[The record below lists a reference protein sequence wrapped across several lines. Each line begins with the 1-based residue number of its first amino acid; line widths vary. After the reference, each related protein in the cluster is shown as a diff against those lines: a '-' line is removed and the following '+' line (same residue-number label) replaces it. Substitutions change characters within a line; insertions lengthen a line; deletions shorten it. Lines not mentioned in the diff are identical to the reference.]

1 MPSGSDY
8 ATKQATKWFVQ
19 LTSGSASDAD
29 YQQWRAWREA
39 DADNEFAWQ
48 KVEQLTSQLQ
58 GYSSEKGL
66 TGTLR
71 RLYEQAPS
79 KGRRNILKQM
89 GVLMAVGTSSYLGYK
104 HQPWQE
110 LLADYTTSTGEYREI
125 ALVDGTRLFMN
136 TASAVDVAFD
146 DKQRVLN
153 LLKGEV
159 LIETAHEQGVSHRPF
174 ILKTSQGKVTALGTR
189 FSVRQYG
196 DYTSVS
202 LFEGKLRIRPKH
214 LHQAVLLNAGES
226 LNFDARVTSDRRLA
240 DASAV
245 AWSQGFII
253 VDQMALGEFT
263 TELARYRPG
272 SLECDPG
279 IAGLRISGSFPINTD
294 QAVDIL
300 TRKFPIRL
308 QTFTRYWAKLIP
320 A

>member
-39 DADNEFAWQ
+39 DADNESAWQ

-110 LLADYTTSTGEYREI
+110 LLADYTTGTGEYREI

-136 TASAVDVAFD
+136 TASAVDIAFD
-146 DKQRVLN
+146 DRQRVLT
-153 LLKGEV
+153 LIKGEV
-159 LIETAHEQGVSHRPF
+159 LLETGHEQGVPHRPF
-174 ILKTSQGKVTALGTR
+174 ILKTVHGAVTALGTR
-189 FSVRQYG
+189 FSVRQHHN
-196 DYTSVS
+196 YTSVH
-202 LFEGKLRIRPKH
+202 LFEGKLSVEPGNK
-214 LHQAVLLNAGES
+214 QNATLLNAGES
-226 LNFDARVTSDRRLA
+226 ISFNAQATKDRGVA

-253 VDQMALGEFT
+253 VDQMTLGEFT
-263 TELARYRPG
+263 AELARYRPG
-272 SLECDPG
+272 LLQCDPA
-279 IAGLRISGSFPINTD
+279 IATLRISGSFPINAD
-294 QAVDIL
+294 QSVAIL
-300 TRKFPIRL
+300 TRKFPVRL